1 MSKSLFPLAANTEY
15 DMFNINYLNSTLHPD
30 YKSDSGYMRGNIHK
44 ITIGEYLYRMPG
56 IITSLNYS
64 VQDQYSW
71 EIKMDE
77 TEEGFDE
84 DMMELPHLIDVSVSF
99 KPIFNEL
106 PRTITRSNQN
116 IGALI
121 SNKVGNIENFI
132 NKGNYIE
139 RPRIKTVR

>member
-1 MSKSLFPLAANTEY
+1 
-15 DMFNINYLNSTLHPD
+15 
-30 YKSDSGYMRGNIHK
+30 MRGNIHK
-44 ITIGEYLYRMPG
+44 LTIGEYLYRMPG
-56 IITSLNYS
+56 VITSLNYS
-64 VQDQYSW
+64 IQDQYSW

-77 TEEGFDE
+77 PESGSDS

-106 PRTITRSNQN
+106 PRTITKDNQD

-121 SNKVGNIENFI
+121 SNKVGIHNKTGKSTNFI

-139 RPRIKTVR
+139 RPKLKSVR